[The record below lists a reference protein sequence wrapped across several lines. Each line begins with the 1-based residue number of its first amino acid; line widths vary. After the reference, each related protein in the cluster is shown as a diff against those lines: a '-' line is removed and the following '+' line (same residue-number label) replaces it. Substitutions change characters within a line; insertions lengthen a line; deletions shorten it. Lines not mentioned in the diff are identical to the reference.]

1 MWEWHGL
8 VATCIRETRASC
20 YMYRET
26 GAIAATCVGG
36 LFAIICG
43 SGRYIYMKTWSSVL
57 VQGRQ
62 GLVHVK
68 ERQGLVGIH
77 VKREN
82 GLVHTRIEEAGPS
95 FYMH

>member
-26 GAIAATCVGG
+26 GAIAATCVWG

-62 GLVHVK
+62 GLVRIRKGETGASWYTCK
-68 ERQGLVGIH
+68 EGKWISSYTYRGG
-77 VKREN
+77 R
-82 GLVHTRIEEAGPS
+82 A
-95 FYMH
+95 